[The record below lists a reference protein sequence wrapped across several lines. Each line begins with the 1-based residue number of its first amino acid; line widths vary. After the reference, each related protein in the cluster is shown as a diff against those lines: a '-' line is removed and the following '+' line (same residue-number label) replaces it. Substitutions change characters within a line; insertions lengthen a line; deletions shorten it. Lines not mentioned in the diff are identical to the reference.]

1 VYGEGNILIFPA
13 GKTSAT
19 RISLGGLPH
28 NLPGQRGQDDLSKA
42 LVGLNKAELPS
53 KISIYPFPPSFLTC
67 QATETN
73 RVFPDH

>member
-13 GKTSAT
+13 GKTSTA
-19 RISLGGLPH
+19 RISLGGLSH
-28 NLPGQRGQDDLSKA
+28 NLPGQRGQDDLSKTLA
-42 LVGLNKAELPS
+42 GPNKADSPL
-53 KISIYPFPPSFLTC
+53 ISIYPFPPSFLTC